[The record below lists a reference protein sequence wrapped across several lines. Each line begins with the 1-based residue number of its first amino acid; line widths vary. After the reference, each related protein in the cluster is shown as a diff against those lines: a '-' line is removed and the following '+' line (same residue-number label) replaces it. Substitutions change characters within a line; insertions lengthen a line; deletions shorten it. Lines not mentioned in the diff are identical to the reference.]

1 MNCRVCQQEIHT
13 RGGADADH
21 HLHVWP
27 MDPSMCAGCGMFAV
41 DMQLFMIRACG
52 RSIIGDWETGWMKEI
67 IARPAK
73 YRDME
78 GD

>member
-1 MNCRVCQQEIHT
+1 
-13 RGGADADH
+13 
-21 HLHVWP
+21 
-27 MDPSMCAGCGMFAV
+27 MFAV

-52 RSIIGDWETGWMKEI
+52 RSIMGDWETGWMKEI